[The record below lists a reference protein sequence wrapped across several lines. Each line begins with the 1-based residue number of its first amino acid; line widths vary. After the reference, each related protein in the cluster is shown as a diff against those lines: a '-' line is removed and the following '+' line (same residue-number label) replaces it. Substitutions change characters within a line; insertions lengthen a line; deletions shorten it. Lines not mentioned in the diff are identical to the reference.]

1 LARQQ
6 AGAAWSQFK
15 GAARQ
20 GLAMFGG
27 LIMAF
32 LGMVWLIESHF
43 PELRL
48 RLLPM
53 ADLAWLIMAMLGIF
67 LIMAMNFFIRA
78 HRREDFMLLLVALGV
93 ATVVGGIV
101 LGLQLPAWGVNAF
114 YALLLLGL
122 GTPWAYRIL
131 RARVGGLLS

>member
-1 LARQQ
+1 
-6 AGAAWSQFK
+6 
-15 GAARQ
+15 
-20 GLAMFGG
+20 MFGG

-32 LGMVWLIESHF
+32 LGMVLLMDTYF

-53 ADLAWLIMAMLGIF
+53 ADMAWLIMAMLGAF
-67 LIMAMNFFIRA
+67 LIMAMNYFIRA
-78 HRREDFMLLLVALGV
+78 QRREDFMLLLVALGV
-93 ATVVGGIV
+93 ATVAGGVV
-101 LGLQLPAWGVNAF
+101 LGLQMPASAVNAY

-122 GTPWAYRIL
+122 GAPWAYRVL